1 LSSFAIG
8 LVIVST
14 FGHAAWNLLARQRRA
29 EGAFFARML
38 TLMMIAGFLPA
49 AVSEIAT
56 RSLPIT
62 AWFCLIASGL
72 CCGTYFFSLAR
83 AYGSSDF
90 TIVYPVARALPVV
103 LVALGDVM
111 RGRGLTGLGWF
122 GLICVVTGCLL
133 TPLQSVRRLD
143 VGPYF
148 CRSMLWILLAAL
160 GTAGYSLF
168 DKAASEMVPAGPG
181 TAARYGY
188 MFFFIAGSVFFA
200 LRWLTN
206 SNRQACAP
214 IGWKWP
220 IVAACCNFGSY
231 WLVLW
236 AYQLSQQAG
245 YVVAFRQFSIV
256 IGVVVAFLVYREPR
270 VLLRMVGV
278 LLITGGLAIVGLFAN
293 L

>member
-1 LSSFAIG
+1 LSSLAIG
-8 LVIVST
+8 LVIIST
-14 FGHAAWNLLARQRRA
+14 FGHAAWNLLARRQRS
-29 EGAFFARML
+29 EGAFFTRML
-38 TLMMIAGFLPA
+38 MLTMIAGFSPA
-49 AVSEIAT
+49 VVSEIAT

-62 AWFCLIASGL
+62 VWPCLVGSGL

-103 LVALGDVM
+103 LVAFGDVM
-111 RGRGLTGLGWF
+111 RSRELTGLGWL
-122 GLICVVTGCLL
+122 GLICVVIGCLL
-133 TPLQSVRRLD
+133 TPLQSIRRLD
-143 VGPYF
+143 VRAYF
-148 CRSMLWILLAAL
+148 RRSMVWIILAAL

-168 DKAASEMVPAGPG
+168 DKAASEIVPAGPG

-188 MFFFIAGSVFFA
+188 MFFFLAGSVFFA
-200 LRWLTN
+200 LRWLT
-206 SNRQACAP
+206 SGNRQERAY
-214 IGWKWP
+214 IGWRWP
-220 IVAACCNFGSY
+220 VVAAFCNFGSY

-236 AYQLSQQAG
+236 AYQLSRHAG

-270 VLLRMVGV
+270 AFPRIVGV
-278 LLITGGLAIVGLFAN
+278 FLITAGLAIVGLFVN